1 MANRT
6 NTLINIHG
14 VDSQWHICM
23 WMKILR
29 RITDCHQIDATYEGF
44 FCKKWDKI
52 RRYHRH
58 TKKIWIKYNRETLK
72 GQQTCL

>member
-44 FCKKWDKI
+44 FFARNGTRYEGITDI
-52 RRYHRH
+52 PRRF
-58 TKKIWIKYNRETLK
+58 E
-72 GQQTCL
+72 

>member
-44 FCKKWDKI
+44 FARNGTRYEGITDI
-52 RRYHRH
+52 PRRF
-58 TKKIWIKYNRETLK
+58 E
-72 GQQTCL
+72 

>member
-44 FCKKWDKI
+44 FLQEMGQDTKVSQTYQEDLNKI
-52 RRYHRH
+52 
-58 TKKIWIKYNRETLK
+58 
-72 GQQTCL
+72 